1 MSNKREEERER
12 LRAYRLEHEAAQSE
26 ADARR
31 RRLLQLGSAA
41 VFAAIV
47 VVVALVVVS
56 QNQSSGGSTNLVEVS
71 QVDSLLKGI
80 PQEGAMLGDPKA
92 RVSLYEYGDLQCPI
106 CKEYSEQV
114 LPQLISGTVRS
125 GEAKIEFRNFTIIG
139 TQSPPAGAAALA
151 AGEQGRG
158 WNFIE
163 LFYRNQGPEGSGYVT
178 DSFLTSIAKGAGVKD
193 LAKWNTDRKS
203 KRIKERVSR
212 TSAQAERLG
221 FTGTP
226 SFAVEGPST
235 NGLKTLGTPGS
246 AEALEEAIREA
257 G

>member
-1 MSNKREEERER
+1 MSNKREQERER
-12 LRAYRLEHEAAQSE
+12 LRAYRLEREASESE
-26 ADARR
+26 ANARR

-41 VFAAIV
+41 VFVAIIV
-47 VVVALVVVS
+47 VVVLIVVS
-56 QNQSSGGSTNLVEVS
+56 QSQSTGGSPNLVEVS

-80 PQEGAMLGDPKA
+80 PQGGTMLGDPKA
-92 RVSLYEYGDLQCPI
+92 KVTLYEFGDLQCPI

-114 LPQLISGTVRS
+114 LPQLIEGPVRS

-193 LAKWNTDRKS
+193 IAKWNTDRKS
-203 KRIKERVSR
+203 KSIRRRVSS
-212 TSAQAERLG
+212 TTAQAERLG

-226 SFAVEGPST
+226 SFAVEGPRT

-246 AEALEEAIREA
+246 AEALEEAIAEA